1 MTAEQ
6 KERKGR
12 RGFSTRCSL
21 SLSLSRRARAHT
33 REIYY
38 TRFSGSVARA
48 RDYYFPPIRER
59 ARNFR
64 ARLFIATRERERE
77 RARLPCR
84 ALSVKVF
91 SDIMMRFIYAPVIK
105 RWGDYRPGQRA
116 FYARSPEYLD
126 P

>member
-77 RARLPCR
+77 SAVTVSRVICESVFRYNDALYIRA
-84 ALSVKVF
+84 
-91 SDIMMRFIYAPVIK
+91 
-105 RWGDYRPGQRA
+105 GDKTLG
-116 FYARSPEYLD
+116 
-126 P
+126 